1 MARRLAPTTASSH
14 TPDMSDVPKAP
25 RATVRRVLDAEPL
38 VIAPAKLKLRPFTE
52 YFDRGVGVPALM
64 MGGEL
69 EGDVLIVS
77 ITGRAPLR
85 LQGSVGRDAH
95 GAFIVLDEQEHAIGA
110 EHALRLD
117 ADARDADTSH
127 AALSYFELASDRVAR
142 QELAYAERWY
152 SVYFNPLGL
161 VDGAGSGGPR
171 SLLPRPLPS

>member
-1 MARRLAPTTASSH
+1 
-14 TPDMSDVPKAP
+14 MSDPPKAP

-38 VIAPAKLKLRPFTE
+38 VLSPAQLKLRPFTE
-52 YFDRGVGVPALM
+52 YFDRGAGMPALM
-64 MGGEL
+64 MSGVL

-77 ITGRAPLR
+77 ITARDPVRLR
-85 LQGSVGRDAH
+85 GSVGHDAH
-95 GAFIVLDEQEHAIGA
+95 GAFIVLIEQEHPVGS

-117 ADARDADTSH
+117 ADARDADVSH

-142 QELAYAERWY
+142 EELAYAERWY

-171 SLLPRPLPS
+171 SIAPRPLPS